1 MGTDKWAS
9 WLLTRRDGGNAE
21 VRRKHAP
28 SLAAF
33 RDGVLDRASI
43 GAGDIVLDLGAG
55 SGLIGLGALDLVGDT
70 GQVIF
75 SDISAAL
82 LDECRRRTGG
92 DERCSFVEMSAD
104 DLGPIADASVDV
116 VTTRSVLMYLPDKRA
131 AFTEIARVLRP
142 GGRLSIFEPVNS
154 FLAGRHTDR
163 LLGLDVSPLA
173 DLAAKVLTAYDGESL
188 IVDFDERDLLAWTE
202 RAGFTSIE
210 MDYRAQVDVPMD
222 AAPGEWETLKHTAP
236 NPLVPTYAEAM
247 AATLTAAERDRL
259 EEYVRA
265 QFAAGAPRHSSM
277 ATVFLRAVRR

>member
-82 LDECRRRTGG
+82 LDECRRQTGG

-154 FLAGRHTDR
+154 FLVGRHTDR

-188 IVDFDERDLLAWTE
+188 ILDFDERDLLAWTE

-222 AAPGEWETLKHTAP
+222 AAPGEWETLQHTAP